1 MLKAKTV
8 YSAALAVILTVSTC
22 IPRVVATEN
31 ELSGISVHD
40 IQPAVFSVTVPTALP
55 VHVDSQGNITS
66 ANTAQI
72 VNNSNDAVQIV
83 DIDVDAVGEYS
94 IVGFDEDFSIKPVDS
109 KQIAISINNSKTK
122 SDGSFTF
129 DSSQFS
135 AIAPNNAQN
144 IDYEVKATMGSAAVT
159 GEHAANIYFTV
170 DWYNPINLTYNANG
184 GIFTNGTDINT
195 LRYTHNNHYQISGTY
210 EDPTRENCI
219 FNGWY
224 NDKNFSSTFD
234 NLVPSQD
241 KTTYAQ
247 WATQYTVIHMIQSL
261 DDSYKHENES
271 VEVFTG
277 LLGETV
283 SPAPKQYAD
292 YFTPATQSVTLDD
305 SGNIQIIYQYSRG
318 SYWLD
323 VNFIINGHEAGG
335 PGDGDSWPADLWVS
349 FLRVDINGVW
359 TGGGSDYCT
368 IVPVGTRYEVKP
380 YNLPANYYYQ
390 GTFNE
395 GYDYWDNGTTLVRRN
410 DSGYVNENV
419 GMRLIINSRTDDMT
433 RYTVRFD
440 ANGGQG
446 YMDDKDMV
454 FGDGWNE
461 IAWIPWCNMWK
472 DGCYLAGWSTTPDGD
487 VMFADEGR
495 ITELSRTDG
504 EVVTLYA
511 IWRPY

>member
-8 YSAALAVILTVSTC
+8 CSAALAVILTVSTC
-22 IPRVVATEN
+22 IPRVVATED

-40 IQPAVFSVTVPTALP
+40 IQPAVFSVTVPTSLP
-55 VHVDSQGNITS
+55 VHVDSQGQIT
-66 ANTAQI
+66 AADTAQI
-72 VNNSNDAVQIV
+72 VNHSNDAVHIV

-94 IVGFDEDFSIKPVDS
+94 LVGFDEDFSTKLVDS
-109 KQIAISINNSKTK
+109 KQIAISINDSKTQ

-135 AIAPNNAQN
+135 AIAPNGSQS
-144 IDYEVKATMGSAAVT
+144 IDYEVKATMSSTYLV

-170 DWYNPINLTYNANG
+170 DWYKPINLTYNANG

-210 EDPTRENCI
+210 EDPTRTNCI

-224 NDKNFSSTFD
+224 NDKSFSSAFD
-234 NLVPSQD
+234 NLIPSSD
-241 KTTYAQ
+241 TSVYAQ
-247 WATQYTVIHMIQSL
+247 WATQYTVIHMLQSL

-277 LLGETV
+277 ILGETV
-283 SPAPKQYAD
+283 TPAPKQYD
-292 YFTPATQSVTLDD
+292 NYFTPETQTITLDD

-318 SYWLD
+318 TYWLD
-323 VNFIINGHEAGG
+323 VNFIVNGKEFGGGGEAGF
-335 PGDGDSWPADLWVS
+335 PADLAVS
-349 FLRVDINGVW
+349 FLRVIINDVW
-359 TGGGSDYCT
+359 VGGGSDYCNQ
-368 IVPVGTRYEVKP
+368 IAVGTKYEAQP

-390 GTFNE
+390 GTYNE

-410 DSGYVNENV
+410 DTGYVHENI

-440 ANGGQG
+440 SNGGSG
-446 YMDDKDMV
+446 TMNDRDMV
-454 FGDGWNE
+454 FGDDWSE
-461 IAWIPWCNMWK
+461 IAWIPWCKMWK
-472 DGCYLAGWSTTPDGD
+472 DGCYLAGWSLTPDGD
-487 VMFADEGR
+487 VDFADEGR
-495 ITELSRTDG
+495 ITALSNTDG
-504 EVVTLYA
+504 DVVTLYA
-511 IWRPY
+511 VWKPY